1 MGHLRLG
8 RLPKTLRWRG
18 VVALL
23 DGPAIEA
30 PAVARAT
37 AEAAEERLRGL
48 AADPSLTYCFWLLT
62 RITWASRSDDFAANL
77 ADLGVEVDPQASALT
92 FISRLTDQARAE
104 IGRFTE
110 SGPFGEIASL
120 ALRRALS
127 ETVGQHGP
135 SLFDSSVDDLRQ
147 ACRAYS
153 TRTQFGMLARR
164 FFGDFLSRT
173 LRYFLDKEV
182 SNHVGAGNGLADV
195 GQSRQFSESLD
206 LYARQSARILE
217 DFAAGWY
224 SKHNW
229 ESKGQVSREEARG
242 FVTVALR
249 KLRMELKRE
258 GASA

>member
-8 RLPKTLRWRG
+8 RLPKTLRWSG
-18 VVALL
+18 VVGLL
-23 DGPAIEA
+23 DGPAVEA

-37 AEAAEERLRGL
+37 VQAAEERLRRL
-48 AADPSLTYCFWLLT
+48 AGDPSLTYCFWLLT
-62 RITWASRSDDFAANL
+62 RITWASRSGDFAANL
-77 ADLGVEVDPQASALT
+77 ADLGVAVDPQASALA
-92 FISRLTDQARAE
+92 FISRLTDETRTE

-110 SGPFGEIASL
+110 SGPFGELASL

-135 SLFDSSVDDLRQ
+135 SLFGSSVDDLRQ

-153 TRTQFGMLARR
+153 IRAQFGVLARR

-173 LRYFLDKEV
+173 LRYFVDKEV
-182 SNHVGAGNGLADV
+182 SNHVGAGHGLADV
-195 GQSRQFSESLD
+195 GQSRQFSEALD
-206 LYARQSARILE
+206 LYARQSARIME

-229 ESKGQVSREEARG
+229 ESKGQVSQEEARG
-242 FVTVALR
+242 FVTIALR